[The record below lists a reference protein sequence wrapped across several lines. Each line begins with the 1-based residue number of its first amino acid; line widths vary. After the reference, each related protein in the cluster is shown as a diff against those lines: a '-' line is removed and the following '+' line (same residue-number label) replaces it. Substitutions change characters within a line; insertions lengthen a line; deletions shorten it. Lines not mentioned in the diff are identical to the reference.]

1 MPLGEFELIHRYF
14 DRHREHREDVVVGIG
29 DDGAIVRVPL
39 GMDLVLAMD
48 TLVAGIHFSQDFPPE
63 DIGYRALAVNLSD
76 LAAMG
81 ANPAWATLA
90 LTLPAVEEDWLAAF
104 TRGFFELAERSSVA
118 LVGGDTTRGPLSI
131 TVQVHGFIP
140 KGKALKRKGARPGDR
155 IYVTGTLGDAAF
167 ALTPSIDE
175 LGEEDRRYL
184 LGRLHR
190 PSPRVQEGMVLRDL
204 ASSAID
210 LSDGLIAD
218 LGHILEASG
227 VGARIEVERLPLSGA
242 LQRGADKQHSW
253 QLALTGGDDYEL
265 CFTVSLKQQ
274 VLLESRLSEFDC
286 KVSWIGRIE
295 AEKGLRCVRENGVQF
310 IPQGAGYRHF

>member
-14 DRHREHREDVVVGIG
+14 ENRTASREDVVLGIG
-29 DDGAIVRVPL
+29 DDGAILRIPL
-39 GMDLVLAMD
+39 GRDLVVAMD
-48 TLVAGIHFSQDFPPE
+48 TLVAGVHFSEEFPPE

-81 ANPAWATLA
+81 AEPAWATLA
-90 LTLPAVEEDWLAAF
+90 LTLPAAEEDWLAAF
-104 TRGFFELAERSSVA
+104 TRGFFKLAEEFAVA

-140 KGKALKRKGARPGDR
+140 AGMSLRRSGAQPGDHL
-155 IYVTGTLGDAAF
+155 YVTGTLGDAAF
-167 ALTPSIDE
+167 ALTPSMDK
-175 LGEEDRRYL
+175 LGKEERKYP

-190 PSPRVQEGMVLRDL
+190 PSPRVREGMILRDI

-210 LSDGLIAD
+210 ISDGLIAD

-227 VGARIEVERLPLSGA
+227 VGARIEVDRLPLSAA
-242 LQRGADKQHSW
+242 LQSGTDKEHGW

-265 CFTVSLKQQ
+265 CFTVSPERRS
-274 VLLESRLSEFDC
+274 VLESRLSEFDC
-286 KVSWIGRIE
+286 KISWIGRIE
-295 AEKGLRCVRENGVQF
+295 ASKGLRCIRENGAEF
-310 IPQGAGYRHF
+310 IPQGSGYRHF